1 MYTCSDVIKIIPTV
15 CPLGY
20 LGTPS
25 SKQCFCFGGNLSLD
39 IPNGCVCYNGIMTG
53 SQASV
58 KCNAGYQLQ
67 GNSTLVCQGDG
78 LWSGVQP
85 MCSKQAPPT
94 GNIHVPIQTCMDI
107 AHMYKACWWG
117 CNYQMGG
124 HFRKVAT

>member
-1 MYTCSDVIKIIPTV
+1 
-15 CPLGY
+15 
-20 LGTPS
+20 
-25 SKQCFCFGGNLSLD
+25 
-39 IPNGCVCYNGIMTG
+39 MTG

-94 GNIHVPIQTCMDI
+94 GNIPCMLLVSLQTALMLGTKKLIQPMKPKMKIYICYITCI
-107 AHMYKACWWG
+107 IIIIIIIYIYIILVLK
-117 CNYQMGG
+117 
-124 HFRKVAT
+124 